1 MLSDLNTFVNWAVGC
16 LGLLWSALGT
26 WGVIGAFIIAMPILR
41 KLASILKKLWKGG
54 I

>member
-1 MLSDLNTFVNWAVGC
+1 MLSDLNTFVNWAVGS

-41 KLASILKKLWKGG
+41 KLASILKNLWKGG

>member
-1 MLSDLNTFVNWAVGC
+1 MLNDLNMFVNWAVGC
-16 LGLLWSALGT
+16 FALLWSAIGT

-41 KLASILKKLWKGG
+41 KLASILKQLWKGG

>member
-41 KLASILKKLWKGG
+41 KLASILKQLWKGG

>member
-1 MLSDLNTFVNWAVGC
+1 VLSDLNAFVNWAVGC
-16 LGLLWSALGT
+16 LGLLWSALGS

-41 KLASILKKLWKGG
+41 KLASILKNLWKGG

>member
-16 LGLLWSALGT
+16 LSLLWSSIGT

-41 KLASILKKLWKGG
+41 KLASILKQLWKGG